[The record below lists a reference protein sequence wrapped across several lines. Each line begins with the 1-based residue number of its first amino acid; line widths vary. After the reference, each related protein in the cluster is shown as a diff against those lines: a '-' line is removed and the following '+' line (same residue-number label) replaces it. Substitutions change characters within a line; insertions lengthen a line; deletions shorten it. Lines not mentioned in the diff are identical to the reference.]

1 MSRRKEMF
9 LVIDTETCNTIEQPL
24 PYDIGYAI
32 CDRKG
37 NIVLERSFVVAEMFL
52 DHKDV
57 MKSAYFAEK
66 IPHYWDDLKNGTREL
81 KSIFNIRKQILA
93 DMKQY
98 RVRKV
103 GAYNMGFDKRALNN
117 IIRYCSH
124 SFIRWFFPFGTEFFC
139 IWNMACQTLLN
150 TTTYVKFALANG
162 LESDKGNILTSA
174 ESCYRFL
181 TNSVDFEES
190 HTGLEDVR
198 IEVEIMAKCFATHKK
213 MDKRVNSACWRL
225 PQRKRKE
232 LDLRETFRTATV
244 QAERKRTNKNFF
256 KKLLTKTFVY
266 GIIIIEREKEVI

>member
-1 MSRRKEMF
+1 MSRRKEMY
-9 LVIDTETCNTIEQPL
+9 LVIDTETCNTVEQPL

-32 CDRKG
+32 CDRMG
-37 NIVLERSFVVAEMFL
+37 NIEIERSFVVAETFL
-52 DHKDV
+52 DMKDT

-66 IPHYWDDLKNGTREL
+66 IPQYWEDIKNGIREI
-81 KSIFNIRKQILA
+81 KSIYKIRKQVA
-93 DMKQY
+93 EDMKTY
-98 RVRKV
+98 GVKKV

-117 IIRYCSH
+117 VMRYTTK
-124 SFIRWFFPFGTEFFC
+124 SFCRWFFPFGTEFFC

-174 ESCYRFL
+174 ESCYKFL

-213 MDKRVNSACWRL
+213 MDKKINSACWRL

-232 LDLRETFRTATV
+232 LDLREVFA
-244 QAERKRTNKNFF
+244 
-256 KKLLTKTFVY
+256 
-266 GIIIIEREKEVI
+266 